1 MPTHHALAFFAAL
14 AGSCAGVFGQDSV
27 SRNANGGNGMPGDAI
42 SPWSSGLGQRANY
55 VVDLTEFRTAS
66 GVRLG
71 IGPLAKSGKTS
82 AGRFTALNAT
92 SGLSQTVRTGA
103 AFPNPTY
110 TLWSQAGGG
119 LNTSENNTSLNSTL
133 TPAGS
138 PSVFGLGF
146 LDVDEILVG
155 STPVFVNQVVGA
167 MVAFDPGEPSR
178 LYVTRST
185 ACVNSTFNQ
194 TDRSQFGFGAI
205 DADGNLYLRADSFGS
220 AGPATSLLQGDNY
233 FRVRLPARSVFAN
246 LIDNNGASNAPSVD
260 WVLQR
265 HAVTHAC
272 PNAIPQDQASRPV
285 VMGADFLGQYRYEST
300 AGSTTTTNTHRPA
313 TTDQRGGMTY
323 SAVRLFAGSVGTGAV
338 LSRGAAGGGKTDTL
352 SLYGVGSDGQ
362 VVGTRGVTIPPSI
375 ADSCDAFVW
384 PLAGGE
390 FRNYESQVTFRG
402 GSGPVAV
409 GRDLGGLALAAGVLY
424 AGTNTG
430 AANPSNAIVA
440 CRFDAGNPQSTPE
453 WTSVAWVDA
462 ASMTGKAIRGDYGAD
477 GAPGTND
484 TGEGDGVVDAND
496 APIGRLAA
504 MNESTLGPSGP
515 SLSGPAFDAAG
526 NVYFLASVALRER
539 VGPSIVTRYDIALLR
554 GVLDRASFCY
564 TLDLVARTGD
574 VFRGSN
580 SATDYRIAALSVAD
594 ADSVASGAVWS
605 SSAMQQAWNGIDASA
620 LPAHDPAHLGGLV
633 LSARIVY
640 DTNGDLLFEDPT
652 LAGGNANS
660 VDEAYNVALYIGNIT
675 PPSLCVADY
684 NGSGGTPDDADVA
697 AFFDDWNNGDPRS
710 DINNSG
716 GTPDDADVFYFFIR
730 WNEGC

>member
-1 MPTHHALAFFAAL
+1 MSTRHAIVLLAAL
-14 AGSCAGVFGQDSV
+14 AGSCTGALGQDSI

-42 SPWSSGLGQRANY
+42 SPWSSGLGQRASF

-66 GVRLG
+66 GIRLG
-71 IGPLAKSGKTS
+71 IAPVAKSAKTS

-92 SGLSQTVRTGA
+92 SGISQTVRTGA
-103 AFPNPTY
+103 AFPSTTY
-110 TLWSQAGGG
+110 TLWTQAAGG

-133 TPAGS
+133 TPTGI
-138 PSVFGLGF
+138 PSVFGVGF

-155 STPVFVNQVVGA
+155 SVPVFVNQVVGA
-167 MVAFDPGEPSR
+167 MIAYDPGSPSR

-185 ACVNSTFNQ
+185 ACVNNTLNQ

-205 DADGNLYLRADSFGS
+205 DADGNLHLRADSFGA
-220 AGPATSLLQGDNY
+220 AGPATTLLQGDNY

-246 LIDNNGASNAPSVD
+246 LIDNSGASNAPSVD
-260 WVLQR
+260 WLLQR
-265 HAVTHAC
+265 HGVTHAC

-285 VMGADFLGQYRYEST
+285 LMGADFLGQYRHEST
-300 AGSTTTTNTHRPA
+300 PGTTATTAAHRPG
-313 TTDQRGGMTY
+313 TSDQRGGATY
-323 SAVRLFAGSVGTGAV
+323 SASRLFAGSVGTGAV
-338 LSRGAAGGGKTDTL
+338 LARSSGGGGKTDSL
-352 SLYGVGSDGQ
+352 SLFGVGSDGQ
-362 VVGTRGVTIPPSI
+362 VVGARSVTIPASI
-375 ADSCDAFVW
+375 PDACDAFQW
-384 PLAGGE
+384 PMAGGE

-409 GRDLGGLALAAGVLY
+409 GRDQGGLALAAGVLY

-430 AANPSNAIVA
+430 AANPSNAIIA
-440 CRFDAGNPQSTPE
+440 CRFDPANAQSIPE

-462 ASMTGKAIRGDYGAD
+462 GTMTGKAIRGDYGLD
-477 GAPGTND
+477 GAPGTGD
-484 TGEGDGVVDAND
+484 VGEGDGVIDASD

-504 MNESTLGPSGP
+504 MNETTLGPVGP

-526 NVYFLASVALRER
+526 NAYFLASVALRER
-539 VGPSIVTRYDIALLR
+539 VGQQIVTRFDIALLR
-554 GVLDRASFCY
+554 GVLDRANFCY

-580 SATDYRIAALSVAD
+580 SATNYRLASLSVAD
-594 ADSVASGAVWS
+594 SDSVASGAIWS
-605 SSAMQQAWNGIDASA
+605 SSTMQQAWNGIDNTP
-620 LPAHDPAHLGGLV
+620 LPAHDPANLGGLA

-640 DTNGDLLFEDPT
+640 DTNSDGLYEDPT
-652 LAGGNANS
+652 LPGGNPAS
-660 VDEAYNVALYIGNIT
+660 VDEAYNVVLYIGNIT
-675 PPSLCVADY
+675 APSLCIADY

-697 AFFDDWNNGDPRS
+697 AFFEDWSNGDERA
-710 DINNSG
+710 DVNASG